1 MANLLTT
8 QDLCVSFVSR
18 GKKIQAV
25 KNLNFFLEHNQSLG
39 IVGESG
45 SGKSQTVLS
54 IMGLLESNG
63 SATGSVVFDN
73 KEILGL
79 EKKELNKI
87 RGKKIGMVFQD
98 PMSSLN
104 PYISIG
110 SQMAGVLLNH
120 TKLSK
125 AETEEACVEMLDAV
139 KIPNPQRSFNS
150 YSFELSG
157 GMRQRVMIAAA
168 LLTKPK
174 LLIAD
179 EPTTALDVTVQE
191 QILDLVLEMKE
202 RFSMSVILITH
213 DLGVVARSCE
223 KVLVLKD
230 GLEQETGELSQIFY
244 NPRAAYTKEL
254 LFKSKEIGLE
264 TNPIETTKNK
274 SSEITTKI
282 RNLTA
287 CFPVPKQTFFSKQNH
302 LVAVDDVSL
311 DVYEG
316 EILGV
321 VGESG
326 SGKSTLA
333 KNILRLIRPTAGEI
347 ELFGK
352 TLSLLG
358 KKQMKKARKKM
369 QVVFQDPLSSLN
381 PRMTVFETLSE
392 PLSSFYPGM
401 SSDSIEKDVRAAIT
415 EVGLGDEF
423 LGRYPHELSGGQCQR
438 VAIARALM
446 PKPQLLI
453 CDEAVS
459 ALDASIRAEII
470 ELLLDIKQQRKL
482 TMIFIAHDLAV
493 VKKICDR
500 VIVMKKGKIVESGDT
515 KNVFF
520 SPKEAYT
527 KKLLDSVPVPDPDLE
542 HEKYKIRRAAN
553 SDKELTDIEPGR
565 LVRDMTKAQRTK
577 KEFLPTFLLCFF
589 FGSLGVHRFYVGKK
603 GTGVLMIITIGGL
616 GLWVVADLIMILVGA
631 FRDIDGRI
639 IKYSS
644 GNQPSSVN
652 LQIGV
657 AAELDQLATLKEK
670 GILTDEEFN
679 KKKKELLNP

>member
-1 MANLLTT
+1 MLWTPKTELGKMTNLLTT
-8 QDLCVSFVSR
+8 QNLCVDFTSR
-18 GKKIQAV
+18 GEKIEAV
-25 KNLNFFLEHNQSLG
+25 KNLNFCLGHNQALG

-63 SATGSVVFDN
+63 KATGSVVFDN

-87 RGKKIGMVFQD
+87 RGRKIGMVFQD

-110 SQMAGVLLNH
+110 AQMAGVLLNH
-120 TKLSK
+120 TNLNKSEIK
-125 AETEEACVEMLDAV
+125 ESCIEMLDAV
-139 KIPNPQRSFNS
+139 KIPNPKQRFDS

-157 GMRQRVMIAAA
+157 GMRQRVMIASA

-174 LLIAD
+174 LFIAD

-230 GLEQETGELSQIFY
+230 GLEQETGELNQIFY

-254 LFKSKEIGLE
+254 LLKSKEIGMDTEPRE
-264 TNPIETTKNK
+264 TKRNN
-274 SSEITTKI
+274 SVTTKI
-282 RNLTA
+282 KNLTV
-287 CFPVPKQTFFSKQNH
+287 CFPIPKPTFFSKQDH
-302 LVAVDDVSL
+302 LVAVDNVSL

-333 KNILRLIRPTAGEI
+333 KNILRLVRPTKGEI
-347 ELFGK
+347 ELFGEK
-352 TLSLLG
+352 LSLLD
-358 KKQMKKARKKM
+358 KKQMKKTRKKM

-392 PLSSFYPGM
+392 PLNSFYPGM
-401 SSDSIEKDVRAAIT
+401 NRDSIEKDVRAAII

-470 ELLLDIKQQRKL
+470 ELLLGIKQKRNL

-500 VIVMKKGKIVESGDT
+500 VIVMKKGKVVESGDT
-515 KNVFF
+515 TDVFY

-542 HEKYKIRRAAN
+542 HEKYNKRRLAN
-553 SDKELTDIEPGR
+553 Q
-565 LVRDMTKAQRTK
+565 AK
-577 KEFLPTFLLCFF
+577 K
-589 FGSLGVHRFYVGKK
+589 SL
-603 GTGVLMIITIGGL
+603 
-616 GLWVVADLIMILVGA
+616 
-631 FRDIDGRI
+631 
-639 IKYSS
+639 
-644 GNQPSSVN
+644 
-652 LQIGV
+652 
-657 AAELDQLATLKEK
+657 
-670 GILTDEEFN
+670 
-679 KKKKELLNP
+679 

>member
-1 MANLLTT
+1 MTNLLIA
-8 QDLCVSFVSR
+8 QNLCVDFTSR
-18 GKKIQAV
+18 GEKIQAV
-25 KNLNFFLEHNQSLG
+25 KNLSFYLEHNQSLG

-63 SATGSVVFDN
+63 KATGSVVFDN

-79 EKKELNKI
+79 DKKELNKI

-110 SQMAGVLLNH
+110 AQMSGVLFNH
-120 TKLSK
+120 TNLNK
-125 AETEEACVEMLDAV
+125 AEIKEACIEMLDAV
-139 KIPNPQRSFNS
+139 KIPNPQQRFDS

-157 GMRQRVMIAAA
+157 GMRQRVMIATA

-230 GLEQETGELSQIFY
+230 GLEQETGELNQIFY

-254 LFKSKEIGLE
+254 LLKSKEIGMDTEPRE
-264 TNPIETTKNK
+264 TKRNN
-274 SSEITTKI
+274 SITTKI
-282 RNLTA
+282 KNLTV
-287 CFPVPKQTFFSKQNH
+287 CFPIPKPTFFSKQDH
-302 LVAVDDVSL
+302 LVAVDNVSL

-333 KNILRLIRPTAGEI
+333 KNILRLVRPTKGEI
-347 ELFGK
+347 ELFGEK
-352 TLSLLG
+352 LSLLD
-358 KKQMKKARKKM
+358 KKQMKKTRKKM

-392 PLSSFYPGM
+392 PLNSFYPGM
-401 SSDSIEKDVRAAIT
+401 NRDSIEKDVRAAII

-470 ELLLDIKQQRKL
+470 ELLLGIKQKRKL

-493 VKKICDR
+493 VKKN
-500 VIVMKKGKIVESGDT
+500 M
-515 KNVFF
+515 
-520 SPKEAYT
+520 
-527 KKLLDSVPVPDPDLE
+527 
-542 HEKYKIRRAAN
+542 
-553 SDKELTDIEPGR
+553 
-565 LVRDMTKAQRTK
+565 
-577 KEFLPTFLLCFF
+577 
-589 FGSLGVHRFYVGKK
+589 
-603 GTGVLMIITIGGL
+603 
-616 GLWVVADLIMILVGA
+616 
-631 FRDIDGRI
+631 
-639 IKYSS
+639 
-644 GNQPSSVN
+644 
-652 LQIGV
+652 
-657 AAELDQLATLKEK
+657 
-670 GILTDEEFN
+670 
-679 KKKKELLNP
+679 

>member
-1 MANLLTT
+1 MLWTPKTEQGKMTNLLTT
-8 QDLCVSFVSR
+8 QNLCVDFTSR
-18 GKKIQAV
+18 GEKIEAV
-25 KNLNFFLEHNQSLG
+25 KNLNFCLGHNQALG

-63 SATGSVVFDN
+63 NATGSVVFHN

-87 RGKKIGMVFQD
+87 RGRKIGMVFQD

-110 SQMAGVLLNH
+110 AQMAGVLLNH
-120 TKLSK
+120 ANLNKSEIK
-125 AETEEACVEMLDAV
+125 ESCIEMLDAV
-139 KIPNPQRSFNS
+139 KIPNPKQRFDS

-157 GMRQRVMIAAA
+157 GMRQRVMIASA

-230 GLEQETGELSQIFY
+230 GLEQETGELNQIFY

-254 LFKSKEIGLE
+254 LLKSKEIGMDTEPRE
-264 TNPIETTKNK
+264 TKRNN
-274 SSEITTKI
+274 SVTTKI
-282 RNLTA
+282 KNLTV
-287 CFPVPKQTFFSKQNH
+287 CFPIPKPTFFSKQDH
-302 LVAVDDVSL
+302 LVAVDNVSL

-333 KNILRLIRPTAGEI
+333 KNILRLVRPTKGEI
-347 ELFGK
+347 ELFGEK
-352 TLSLLG
+352 LSLLD
-358 KKQMKKARKKM
+358 KKQMKKTRKKM

-392 PLSSFYPGM
+392 PLNSFYPGM
-401 SSDSIEKDVRAAIT
+401 NRDSIEKDVRAAII

-438 VAIARALM
+438 IAIARELM
-446 PKPQLLI
+446 PKQQLLI

-470 ELLLDIKQQRKL
+470 ELLVGIKKKTNL

-500 VIVMKKGKIVESGDT
+500 VIVMKKGKVVESGDT
-515 KNVFF
+515 TDVFY

-542 HEKYKIRRAAN
+542 HEKYNKRRLAN
-553 SDKELTDIEPGR
+553 Q
-565 LVRDMTKAQRTK
+565 AK
-577 KEFLPTFLLCFF
+577 K
-589 FGSLGVHRFYVGKK
+589 SL
-603 GTGVLMIITIGGL
+603 
-616 GLWVVADLIMILVGA
+616 
-631 FRDIDGRI
+631 
-639 IKYSS
+639 
-644 GNQPSSVN
+644 
-652 LQIGV
+652 
-657 AAELDQLATLKEK
+657 
-670 GILTDEEFN
+670 
-679 KKKKELLNP
+679 

>member
-1 MANLLTT
+1 MLWTPKTERGKMTNLLTT
-8 QDLCVSFVSR
+8 QNLCVDFTSR
-18 GKKIQAV
+18 GEKIEAV
-25 KNLNFFLEHNQSLG
+25 KNLNFCLGHNQALG

-63 SATGSVVFDN
+63 KATGSVVFDN

-87 RGKKIGMVFQD
+87 RGRKIGMVFQD

-110 SQMAGVLLNH
+110 AQMAGVLLNH
-120 TKLSK
+120 TNLNKSEIK
-125 AETEEACVEMLDAV
+125 ESCIEMLDAV
-139 KIPNPQRSFNS
+139 KIPNPKQRFDS

-157 GMRQRVMIAAA
+157 GMRQRVMIASA

-230 GLEQETGELSQIFY
+230 GLEQETGELNQIFY

-254 LFKSKEIGLE
+254 LLKSKEIGMDTEPRE
-264 TNPIETTKNK
+264 TKRNN
-274 SSEITTKI
+274 SITTKI
-282 RNLTA
+282 KNLTV
-287 CFPVPKQTFFSKQNH
+287 CFPIPKPTFFSKQDH
-302 LVAVDDVSL
+302 LVAVDNVSL

-333 KNILRLIRPTAGEI
+333 KNILRLVRPTKGEI
-347 ELFGK
+347 ELFGEK
-352 TLSLLG
+352 LSLLD
-358 KKQMKKARKKM
+358 KKQMKKTRKKM

-392 PLSSFYPGM
+392 PLNSFYPGM
-401 SSDSIEKDVRAAIT
+401 NRDSIEKDVRAAII

-470 ELLLDIKQQRKL
+470 ELLLGIKKKRNL

-500 VIVMKKGKIVESGDT
+500 VIVMKKGKVVESGDT
-515 KNVFF
+515 TDVFY

-542 HEKYKIRRAAN
+542 HEKYNKRRLAN
-553 SDKELTDIEPGR
+553 Q
-565 LVRDMTKAQRTK
+565 AK
-577 KEFLPTFLLCFF
+577 K
-589 FGSLGVHRFYVGKK
+589 SL
-603 GTGVLMIITIGGL
+603 
-616 GLWVVADLIMILVGA
+616 
-631 FRDIDGRI
+631 
-639 IKYSS
+639 
-644 GNQPSSVN
+644 
-652 LQIGV
+652 
-657 AAELDQLATLKEK
+657 
-670 GILTDEEFN
+670 
-679 KKKKELLNP
+679 